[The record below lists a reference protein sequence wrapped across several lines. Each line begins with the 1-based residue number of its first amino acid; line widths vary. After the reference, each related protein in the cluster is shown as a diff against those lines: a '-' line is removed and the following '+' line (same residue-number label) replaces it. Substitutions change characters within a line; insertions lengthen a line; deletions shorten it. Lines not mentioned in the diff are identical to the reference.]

1 MLDAQLDA
9 SAARLPSNLDDR
21 YGRSLTEVVGAAI
34 KGKRSMESV
43 KATIL
48 ALAAFVIAVPGNL
61 CGQQSNLVAKAC
73 SQRVACGG
81 QQLDADRPALQQRN
95 PRYQVHADDVLAI
108 TFPLSPE
115 FDQSTVTVQPDGY
128 ISLQGV
134 DSLYVQGMS
143 TPEIAQA
150 LKKAYAGTLHDP
162 IISVDL
168 VDFQRPFFLASGQV
182 GKPGQYDL
190 RHETTVSEGIAIAG
204 GLVPSAKTQ
213 VFLFHRVSTNWV
225 EVKRLNLKD
234 ILHGKN
240 VNEDAYLSPGDMI
253 FVPEKFIINFRK
265 YVPYSISGNA
275 GTYIT
280 PN

>member
-1 MLDAQLDA
+1 MQIGQPF
-9 SAARLPSNLDDR
+9 SSEIP
-21 YGRSLTEVVGAAI
+21 AI
-34 KGKRSMESV
+34 RFMQTTSW
-43 KATIL
+43 
-48 ALAAFVIAVPGNL
+48 
-61 CGQQSNLVAKAC
+61 QS
-73 SQRVACGG
+73 RF
-81 QQLDADRPALQQRN
+81 R
-95 PRYQVHADDVLAI
+95 
-108 TFPLSPE
+108 FPLN
-115 FDQSTVTVQPDGY
+115 STSQPSRYSLMG
-128 ISLQGV
+128 IS
-134 DSLYVQGMS
+134 
-143 TPEIAQA
+143 
-150 LKKAYAGTLHDP
+150 AYAGTLHDP